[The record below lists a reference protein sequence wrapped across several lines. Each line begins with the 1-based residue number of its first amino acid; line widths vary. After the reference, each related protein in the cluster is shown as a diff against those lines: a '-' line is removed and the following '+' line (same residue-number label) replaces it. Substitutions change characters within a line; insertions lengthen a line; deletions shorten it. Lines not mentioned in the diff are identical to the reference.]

1 LQVSA
6 LSRSLL
12 CLLLQPFLKRKTAFA
27 ARACL
32 QSDGLA
38 LYLFCLKTFFTKRLT
53 ILIFFAKG
61 DSFAKGSTPA
71 EKEIIFFPRGV
82 DVYRALDG

>member
-1 LQVSA
+1 
-6 LSRSLL
+6 
-12 CLLLQPFLKRKTAFA
+12 
-27 ARACL
+27 
-32 QSDGLA
+32 
-38 LYLFCLKTFFTKRLT
+38 
-53 ILIFFAKG
+53 LIFFAKG